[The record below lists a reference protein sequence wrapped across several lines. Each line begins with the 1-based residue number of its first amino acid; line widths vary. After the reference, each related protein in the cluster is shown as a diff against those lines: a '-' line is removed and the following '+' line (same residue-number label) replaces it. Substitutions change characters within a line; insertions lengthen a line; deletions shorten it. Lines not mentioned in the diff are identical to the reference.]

1 MTIDRDGLG
10 SDSFISPS
18 LPDDLKDLGVP
29 YDLDDDVE
37 VSLVDD
43 EDTVLEP
50 RRGQNEQSA
59 ASEDEDG
66 LGDIENPKIKDR
78 IMRER
83 RLRMESERQNTAN
96 TERME
101 IALLNSEKQKVQ
113 VQSDSFRM
121 AIDSVDVRIRTTRE
135 ALKAARIDG
144 DVNAEEDLKANL
156 EELTG
161 IRRGIESNMARL
173 PSEAALDA
181 AYRDHVN
188 ARRSRVQQPAS
199 RSDGDVRPLNEKAGR
214 WAQQNP
220 WVSDRSRTVEQAA
233 LLAVNNALVQEGYD
247 PNDDDFFVEM
257 SKRIH
262 KALPG
267 LGVKSLDGRALGGS
281 APGRTQRQASAPP
294 VASARSSAPPSPNG
308 KSRTRVE
315 LDASDRRM
323 MRTLGID
330 LSSKEAV
337 ARYAK
342 EKLSRQRSEQAGR

>member
-1 MTIDRDGLG
+1 MTIDRDG
-10 SDSFISPS
+10 SDSFSS
-18 LPDDLKDLGVP
+18 SVLPDDLKDLGVP
-29 YDLDDDVE
+29 YDLDDEVE

-43 EDTVLEP
+43 ETVLEP
-50 RRGQNEQSA
+50 RRGQNEDQY

-83 RLRMESERQNTAN
+83 RLRMESERRNSAE

-101 IALLNSEKQKVQ
+101 LALLNSEKQKVQ
-113 VQSDSFRM
+113 VQADSFKL
-121 AIDSVDVRIRTTRE
+121 AIDSVDVRIRTARE

-156 EELTG
+156 DELAN

-220 WVSDRSRTVEQAA
+220 WVNDRSRVAEQAA

-257 SKRIH
+257 SKRLH
-262 KALPG
+262 KSLPS
-267 LGVKSLDGRALGGS
+267 LGVKTLDGRALGGM
-281 APGRTQRQASAPP
+281 PGRPQRQSSAPP

-308 KSRTRVE
+308 RSRARVE
-315 LDASDRRM
+315 LDGSDRRM
-323 MRTLGID
+323 MRMLGID
-330 LSSKEAV
+330 VSDKAAV
-337 ARYAK
+337 SRFAK
-342 EKLSRQRSEQAGR
+342 EKLARQRNEQMGR